1 MGRLF
6 STAALAAALLSSA
19 SGQERAPQPP
29 PGAVPA
35 EKGNAYRRAAAL
47 PARILSF
54 SAQPDSIQPGQSVT
68 MSWATE
74 NQSGITLAPGLGVVT
89 ARGSRA
95 VTPAATTTYTLTVR
109 GPNNQILTREVTVTV
124 AGSAPAV
131 TAPVEAAKKEAPR
144 MPDGKPNLSGVY
156 NGIFPGTFFPGG
168 PAMNIAGRPGAEE
181 TKPVLKPGAE
191 KFKVVRGPND
201 AGLSSDC
208 RPLGVPQSYYVPY
221 QWQIVQGLDRVVI
234 LYEYPHV
241 FRVISTRGGPH
252 QTDLDPTWM
261 GDAIGHW
268 EGDTLVVDTVGFN
281 DKTEVP
287 GGYRHSEALHVVERF
302 RRSSFD
308 TLEYQATIE
317 DANVFEKPWIVSR
330 TFPLRPELERVDE
343 FVCENNQD
351 YSKLFKKE

>member
-6 STAALAAALLSSA
+6 STATLAAALFSSVW
-19 SGQERAPQPP
+19 GQPP
-29 PGAVPA
+29 PGSVPA

-68 MSWATE
+68 LSWATE

-241 FRVISTRGGPH
+241 FRVIPTRGGPH

-302 RRSSFD
+302 RRSGFD